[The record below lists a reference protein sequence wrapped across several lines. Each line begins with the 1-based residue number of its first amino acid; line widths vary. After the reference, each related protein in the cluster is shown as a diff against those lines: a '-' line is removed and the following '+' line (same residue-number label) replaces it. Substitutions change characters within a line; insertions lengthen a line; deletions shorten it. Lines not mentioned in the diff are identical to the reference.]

1 MTRVRREI
9 IAVDL
14 SAGVEKLNYS
24 IENKLVFDDFANNY
38 NEFKNS
44 NGTNEKFDKD
54 TTNLNNTSDVH

>member
-1 MTRVRREI
+1 MTRVRRDI
-9 IAVDL
+9 IAVNL

-44 NGTNEKFDKD
+44 NGTNEKFD
-54 TTNLNNTSDVH
+54 